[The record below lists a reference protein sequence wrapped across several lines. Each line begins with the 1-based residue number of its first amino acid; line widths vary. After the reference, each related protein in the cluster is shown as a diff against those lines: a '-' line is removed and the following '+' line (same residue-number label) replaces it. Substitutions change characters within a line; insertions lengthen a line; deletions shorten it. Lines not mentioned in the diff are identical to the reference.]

1 MQLVHRKYL
10 ISPFL
15 FSPMGMDAR
24 QKLVSLLRSIGLNQY
39 EAQAYATLLLFG
51 GATAGELSNRAEVPR
66 PRVYDIVS
74 RLEKKGFVVVEPGRP
89 VKYKAVPP
97 KQAIQAYLKL
107 KEEEFKKEYERIQS
121 IAEQLEREH
130 GPKIR
135 KESEKGI
142 WVLNTDNVL
151 RTSIQNVI
159 SSAQESV
166 IVTVTPEFFG
176 EYGNTLLPALQQAA
190 AKGINV
196 TIVAPKS
203 MKGTFAV
210 AGDVEV
216 VESEQELPPS
226 ILVDNRT
233 AVIAMPNDNK
243 AVLVDHPEFAKSLR
257 NMMSPH
263 LDYI

>member
-1 MQLVHRKYL
+1 
-10 ISPFL
+10 
-15 FSPMGMDAR
+15 MGMDAK

-39 EAQAYATLLLFG
+39 EAQAYASLLLFG

-66 PRVYDIVS
+66 PRVYDIIG

-89 VKYKAVPP
+89 VKYRAVPP

-107 KEEEFKKEYERIQS
+107 KEEEFKKEYERILS

-130 GPKIR
+130 GPKMK
-135 KESEKGI
+135 KETEKGI

-151 RTSIQNVI
+151 RTSIQNII

-166 IVTVTPEFFG
+166 IITLTPEFFG
-176 EYGNTLLPALQQAA
+176 EYGNTILPAIQQAA
-190 AKGINV
+190 SRGVSV
-196 TIVAPKS
+196 TVLAPKS

-216 VESEQELPPS
+216 VESESELPPS

-243 AVLVDHPEFAKSLR
+243 AVLVDHPEFARSLR

-263 LDYI
+263 IEYI

>member
-1 MQLVHRKYL
+1 
-10 ISPFL
+10 
-15 FSPMGMDAR
+15 MGMDAK

-39 EAQAYATLLLFG
+39 EAQAYASLLLFG

-66 PRVYDIVS
+66 PRVYDIIN

-89 VKYKAVPP
+89 VKYRAVPP
-97 KQAIQAYLKL
+97 KQAIQSYLKL
-107 KEEEFKKEYERIQS
+107 KEEEFKKEYERIMA

-130 GPKIR
+130 GPKMR

-151 RTSIQNVI
+151 RTSIHNLI
-159 SSAQESV
+159 AGAQESV

-176 EYGNTLLPALQQAA
+176 EYGNTILPAIQQAA
-190 AKGINV
+190 AKGVNV
-196 TIVAPKS
+196 TVVAPKS

-226 ILVDNRT
+226 ILVDNKT
-233 AVIAMPNDNK
+233 AVIAMPNDSK
-243 AVLVDHPEFAKSLR
+243 AVLVDHPEFARSLR

>member
-1 MQLVHRKYL
+1 
-10 ISPFL
+10 
-15 FSPMGMDAR
+15 MGMDAR

-39 EAQAYATLLLFG
+39 EAQAYASLLLFG

-66 PRVYDIVS
+66 PRVYDIIN

-89 VKYKAVPP
+89 VKYRAVPP

-107 KEEEFKKEYERIQS
+107 KEEEFRKEYERIMS

-130 GPKIR
+130 GEKIR
-135 KESEKGI
+135 KESDNGI

-151 RTSIQNVI
+151 RTSIQNLI
-159 SSAQESV
+159 ANAQESV
-166 IVTVTPEFFG
+166 ILTVTPEFFG
-176 EYGNTLLPALQQAA
+176 EYGNTIIPAIQQAA
-190 AKGINV
+190 SRGVNV
-196 TIVAPKS
+196 TVVAPKS

-210 AGDVEV
+210 AGDVEI

-226 ILVDNRT
+226 ILVDNKT
-233 AVIAMPNDNK
+233 AVIAMPNDSK
-243 AVLVDHPEFAKSLR
+243 AVLVDHPEFAKSMR

-263 LDYI
+263 LDYL